1 MEASSILVTYS
12 KILVDIFRQLMYNI
26 VSLVDLKASL
36 SHESILTH
44 EVWL

>member
-26 VSLVDLKASL
+26 VSLVDLKTSL
-36 SHESILTH
+36 SRESILTH